1 MPKQLPTL
9 VKAKNALTLA
19 DIIRAQDTALL
30 ALEFLNSELKSL
42 YEAMRLIVT
51 IGQQNGSKKNIQK
64 RSTSL
69 SKAKKK
75 LSNTAG
81 KK

>member
-64 RSTSL
+64 RSTSS

-75 LSNTAG
+75 LYNTAG